1 MLITQADFVKSS
13 STYRELPV
21 PDLPEFAFIGRSN
34 VGKSSLIN
42 MLTGRRG
49 LAKTSSAPGKTRLIN
64 HFKINN
70 SWYMV
75 DLPGYG
81 YARVS
86 KASRH
91 NFERMITDYLT
102 LRPSLI
108 TTFVLVDSRHA
119 PLANDLEF
127 IRTLGVRQLPFALVF
142 TKFDKKGRPDS
153 NVSAYRTMLRKEWEE
168 LPPIFVTSAID
179 GTGKKELLDYIQ
191 SLNEQVSIH

>member
-153 NVSAYRTMLRKEWEE
+153 NVSAYRMMLRKEWEE